1 MADCRYL
8 RKRPDRGDRT
18 DTVAIAVKSP
28 RDRRGPDP
36 LARVRDI
43 GIANVTRQAHT
54 ARPARPTQSMPPPI
68 AAIPSLTRKE
78 VNQRLRFRRFLLAS
92 TFSALYLV
100 VLAIFHTQGK
110 VDRETLV
117 QAFAIVPAAVLV
129 VFALFRSGLN
139 LRFPD
144 PSLTELQF
152 LAAVSTM
159 LFVCYRAPDTRLV
172 FAAFF
177 FVALMFGM
185 LRSRGT
191 PLIILGSV
199 SLACFALMTSLRYA
213 NNGEV
218 EMLRLDLLQLL
229 VMAVTFP
236 WFVLIGRRVTR
247 LREADRRKDV
257 FLASLA
263 HELRNPLAPIR
274 TGVAILRMTGGES
287 RSETVLAMMERQLQH
302 MARLLDDLL
311 DVSRISRGKIT
322 LNRERI
328 NLREVVDAAVEVNR
342 PLIEQMGHELSIS
355 IPPKPAFLNADPVRF
370 AQILSNLLNNAA
382 KYTPPGGWIALKA
395 EHRGDEVEVSV
406 TDNGIGMSA
415 ESLDSIFE
423 MFTQVASQPSNA
435 QGGLGIGL
443 SLAKGLVELHGGT
456 IHAYSEGIGR
466 GSEFR
471 VRVPTHLTL
480 DAEPA
485 TPVSTVLAP
494 QTFKILVVDDNR
506 DAAASLSMLLEL
518 KGHLVRSAFD
528 GEHALKLAEDFRP
541 DIVLLD
547 IGMPKMNGYEACRRI
562 RERAWGAQMTLIAV
576 TGWGQE
582 DDRRK
587 SSAAGFDGHLVKPVE
602 PETLEELSMHLHS
615 RV

>member
-1 MADCRYL
+1 M
-8 RKRPDRGDRT
+8 
-18 DTVAIAVKSP
+18 
-28 RDRRGPDP
+28 
-36 LARVRDI
+36 
-43 GIANVTRQAHT
+43 RQK
-54 ARPARPTQSMPPPI
+54 I
-68 AAIPSLTRKE
+68 AAIPSLTRNE

-92 TFSALYLV
+92 TFSLVYLG

-117 QAFAIVPAAVLV
+117 QASAIAMAAVLV
-129 VFALFRSGLN
+129 FLALFRSGLN

-159 LFVCYRAPDTRLV
+159 LFVVYRAPDTRLV

-185 LRSRGT
+185 LRSTGT
-191 PLIILGSV
+191 PLTVLGWE
-199 SLACFALMTSLRYA
+199 SLACFALMAGLRYV
-213 NNGEV
+213 NIEDV

-236 WFVLIGRRVTR
+236 WFVFIGRRVTR

-274 TGVAILRMTGGES
+274 TGVAILRMTDAES
-287 RSETVLAMMERQLQH
+287 RSDTVLAMMERQLQH

-322 LNRERI
+322 LNSERI
-328 NLREVVDAAVEVNR
+328 DLRQVVDAAVEANR
-342 PLIEQMGHELSIS
+342 PLIEEMGHVFSVSLPSA
-355 IPPKPAFLNADPVRF
+355 PAVLNADPVRF
-370 AQILSNLLNNAA
+370 SQILSNLLNNAA
-382 KYTPPGGWIALKA
+382 KYTPPGGRIVLKA
-395 EHRGDEVEVSV
+395 EHRGHEVEVSV
-406 TDNGIGMSA
+406 TDNGIGIPA
-415 ESLDSIFE
+415 ESVESIFE
-423 MFTQVASQPSNA
+423 MFTQVGSPSSNA

-443 SLAKGLVELHGGT
+443 SVAKGLVSLHGGT
-456 IHAYSEGIGR
+456 IQAHSEGLGR

-471 VRVPTHLTL
+471 VRVPTRLTI

-485 TPVSTVLAP
+485 TPASTVLAP
-494 QTFKILVVDDNR
+494 QSLKILVVDDNR
-506 DAAASLSMLLEL
+506 DAAESLSMLLEL
-518 KGHLVRSAFD
+518 KGHVVRSAYD
-528 GEHALKLAEDFRP
+528 GEHALQVAEDFRP

-547 IGMPKMNGYEACRRI
+547 LGMPKMNGYEACRRI
-562 RERAWGAQMTLIAV
+562 REHAWGAQMTLIAV

-587 SSAAGFDGHLVKPVE
+587 SSDAGFDGHLVKPVD
-602 PETLEELSMHLHS
+602 PETLEELSTYLHA

>member
-1 MADCRYL
+1 M
-8 RKRPDRGDRT
+8 
-18 DTVAIAVKSP
+18 
-28 RDRRGPDP
+28 RD
-36 LARVRDI
+36 
-43 GIANVTRQAHT
+43 
-54 ARPARPTQSMPPPI
+54 PI
-68 AAIPSLTRKE
+68 AAHPSLTRNE
-78 VNQRLRFRRFLLAS
+78 VNQRIRFRRFLLAS
-92 TFSALYLV
+92 TFSVVYLV

-117 QAFAIVPAAVLV
+117 QASAIATAAVLV
-129 VFALFRSGLN
+129 FLVLFRSGLN

-159 LFVCYRAPDTRLV
+159 LFVVYRAPDTRLV

-185 LRSRGT
+185 LRSSGT
-191 PLIILGSV
+191 PLTVLGWE
-199 SLACFALMTSLRYA
+199 SLACFALMAGLRYV
-213 NNGEV
+213 NNHDV
-218 EMLRLDLLQLL
+218 EMLRLDLLQLV

-236 WFVLIGRRVTR
+236 WFVFIGRRVTR

-274 TGVAILRMTGGES
+274 TGVAILRMTGGAES
-287 RSETVLAMMERQLQH
+287 QSQTVLAMMERQLQH

-322 LNRERI
+322 LHSERI
-328 NLREVVDAAVEVNR
+328 DLRHVVDTAVEASR
-342 PLIEQMGHELSIS
+342 PLIEQMGHVLLVSAPS
-355 IPPKPAFLNADPVRF
+355 KPAFLSADPVRF

-382 KYTPPGGWIALKA
+382 KYTPPGGKIVLKA

-406 TDNGIGMSA
+406 SDNGIGIPG
-415 ESLDSIFE
+415 ESLESIFE
-423 MFTQVASQPSNA
+423 MFTQIGSQSSNA
-435 QGGLGIGL
+435 QSGLGIGL
-443 SLAKGLVELHGGT
+443 SLTKGLVTLHGGT
-456 IHAYSEGIGR
+456 IQAYSEGLGR

-471 VRVPTHLTL
+471 VRVPTRLTL
-480 DAEPA
+480 DADSA
-485 TPVSTVLAP
+485 TPVRTVLTANRL
-494 QTFKILVVDDNR
+494 KILVVDDNR
-506 DAAASLSMLLEL
+506 DAAESLSMLLEM
-518 KGHLVRSAFD
+518 KGHEVRIAYD
-528 GEHALKLAEDFRP
+528 GENALQLAEDFRP
-541 DIVLLD
+541 HMVLLD
-547 IGMPKMNGYEACRRI
+547 LGMPKMNGFEACRRI
-562 RERAWGAQMTLIAV
+562 RDHAWGAQMTLIAV

-587 SSAAGFDGHLVKPVE
+587 STAAGFDRHLVKPVD
-602 PETLEELSMHLHS
+602 PETLEELSMYSHA

>member
-1 MADCRYL
+1 M
-8 RKRPDRGDRT
+8 
-18 DTVAIAVKSP
+18 
-28 RDRRGPDP
+28 RD
-36 LARVRDI
+36 
-43 GIANVTRQAHT
+43 
-54 ARPARPTQSMPPPI
+54 PI
-68 AAIPSLTRKE
+68 AAIPSLTRNE
-78 VNQRLRFRRFLLAS
+78 ANQRLRFRRFLLAS

-117 QAFAIVPAAVLV
+117 QASAIAAAAVLV
-129 VFALFRSGLN
+129 FLVLFRSGLN

-159 LFVCYRAPDTRLV
+159 LFVVYHAPDTRLV

-185 LRSRGT
+185 LRSTGT
-191 PLIILGSV
+191 PLTVLGWE
-199 SLACFALMTSLRYA
+199 SLACFALMAGLRYF
-213 NNGEV
+213 NNEDV
-218 EMLRLDLLQLL
+218 EMLRLDLLQLV

-236 WFVLIGRRVTR
+236 WFVFIGRRVTR
-247 LREADRRKDV
+247 LREAGRRKDE

-274 TGVAILRMTGGES
+274 TGIAILRMTGAQS
-287 RSETVLAMMERQLQH
+287 RSEPVLAMMERQLQH

-328 NLREVVDAAVEVNR
+328 DLRHVVDAAVETNR
-342 PLIEQMGHELSIS
+342 PLIEQMGHDFSIS
-355 IPPKPAFLNADPVRF
+355 APSEPAFLNADPVRF
-370 AQILSNLLNNAA
+370 AQILSNLLSNAA
-382 KYTPPGGWIALKA
+382 KYTPPGGQIALKA
-395 EHRGDEVEVSV
+395 EHRGDEVEVTV
-406 TDNGIGMSA
+406 TDNGVGIPG
-415 ESLDSIFE
+415 ESLESIFE
-423 MFTQVASQPSNA
+423 LFTQVESQTSDA

-443 SLAKGLVELHGGT
+443 SLAKALVALHGGT
-456 IHAYSEGIGR
+456 IQAHSEGLGR

-471 VRVPTHLTL
+471 VRIPTRLTL
-480 DAEPA
+480 DADSA
-485 TPVSTVLAP
+485 TPVTTVSTPTPRRL
-494 QTFKILVVDDNR
+494 KILVVDDNR

-518 KGHLVRSAFD
+518 KGHEVRTAYD
-528 GEHALKLAEDFRP
+528 GENALRLAEDFRP
-541 DIVLLD
+541 HMVLLD
-547 IGMPKMNGYEACRRI
+547 LGMPKMNGYEACRRI
-562 RERAWGAQMTLIAV
+562 RDHAWGAQMTLIAV

-587 SSAAGFDGHLVKPVE
+587 SAAAGFDEHLVKPVN
-602 PETLEELSMHLHS
+602 PETLEELSMHSHS

>member
-1 MADCRYL
+1 M
-8 RKRPDRGDRT
+8 
-18 DTVAIAVKSP
+18 
-28 RDRRGPDP
+28 RD
-36 LARVRDI
+36 
-43 GIANVTRQAHT
+43 
-54 ARPARPTQSMPPPI
+54 PI
-68 AAIPSLTRKE
+68 AAYPSLTRNE
-78 VNQRLRFRRFLLAS
+78 VNQRIRFRRFLLAS
-92 TFSALYLV
+92 TFSAVYLV

-117 QAFAIVPAAVLV
+117 HASAIATASVLV
-129 VFALFRSGLN
+129 FLVLFRSGLN

-159 LFVCYRAPDTRLV
+159 LFVVYRAPDTRLV

-185 LRSRGT
+185 LRSSGT
-191 PLIILGSV
+191 PLTTLGWESW
-199 SLACFALMTSLRYA
+199 ACFALMTGLRYA
-213 NNGEV
+213 GNEDVEV
-218 EMLRLDLLQLL
+218 LRLDLLQLV

-236 WFVLIGRRVTR
+236 WFVFIGRRVTR
-247 LREADRRKDV
+247 LREAGRRKDV

-274 TGVAILRMTGGES
+274 TGVAILRMTDTES
-287 RSETVLAMMERQLQH
+287 RSQTVLAMMERQLQH

-322 LNRERI
+322 LHHERI
-328 NLREVVDAAVEVNR
+328 DLRHVVDAAVEANR
-342 PLIEQMGHELSIS
+342 PLIEEMGHVFSVSAPSEH
-355 IPPKPAFLNADPVRF
+355 AFLNADPVRF

-382 KYTPPGGWIALKA
+382 KYTPPGGRIALKA

-406 TDNGIGMSA
+406 SDNGIGIPG
-415 ESLDSIFE
+415 ESLESIFE
-423 MFTQVASQPSNA
+423 MFTQLESQSSNA

-443 SLAKGLVELHGGT
+443 SLAKGLVALHGGT
-456 IHAYSEGIGR
+456 IQAYSEGLGR

-471 VRVPTHLTL
+471 VRVPTRLTL
-480 DAEPA
+480 DADSA
-485 TPVSTVLAP
+485 TPVRTVLTP
-494 QTFKILVVDDNR
+494 QRLKMLVVDDNR
-506 DAAASLSMLLEL
+506 DAAESLSMLLEL
-518 KGHLVRSAFD
+518 KGHEVRVAYD
-528 GEHALKLAEDFRP
+528 GENALQLAEDFRP
-541 DIVLLD
+541 HMVLLD
-547 IGMPKMNGYEACRRI
+547 LGMPKMNGYEACRRI
-562 RERAWGAQMTLIAV
+562 RDHVWGAQMTLVAV

-587 SSAAGFDGHLVKPVE
+587 STAAGFDRHLVKPVN
-602 PETLEELSMHLHS
+602 PETLEELSMYLHS